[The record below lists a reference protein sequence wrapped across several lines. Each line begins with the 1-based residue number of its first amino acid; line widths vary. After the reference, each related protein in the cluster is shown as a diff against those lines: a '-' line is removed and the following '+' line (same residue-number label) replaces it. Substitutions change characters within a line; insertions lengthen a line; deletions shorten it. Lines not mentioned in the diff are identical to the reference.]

1 MSEVTGPPATA
12 ADPPAA
18 ELPAPDRPAADLPVG
33 HVVVCGLDHL
43 GVRTAAELRLRDET
57 VVIIAGAA
65 ETDVD
70 PARLDGIRVVRGNQ
84 RYERVLREA
93 GVPTAAAIVLTAD
106 DDLGNLH
113 AALAASELNPSIRIV
128 MRLFDA
134 ELGERIPT
142 LFPNAVALSSSALAA
157 PGFVSA
163 ALDGESGGSFE
174 LGGRVFSIRVTPAA
188 GAQPAPGSRQP
199 QSAGPGS
206 GHRDVIPIARLRPD
220 RTVDLLPDASADEP
234 GIIAVDAAEGS
245 GTADRT
251 PSAAAEP
258 GMPGGRSARPGSPAP
273 SRPRHSRLPNLGLGV
288 RDRLSAPDRRLINL
302 AAIIVILAAISAL
315 FFQVVAGFGPIDA
328 LSYAFALL
336 TGAGNGLS
344 DVDPVHAPL
353 ALKVYAIVLS
363 LCGAAIVGVVYALIT
378 DAIIGSRLMR
388 TLGRRPI
395 PTSIRDH
402 VIVCGLG
409 AVGYRIALAVAA
421 RGIRVVAVELKDNGR
436 FVAPARSVGIPVL
449 TGDASQPEVL
459 ADLGVRTARAVIA
472 ATSNDLV
479 NLEAALNARAVR
491 PDMRVVVRVFDPDF
505 ALRVQHGFSIR
516 YTRSVSHLVAPAFAA
531 AAIGSE
537 VVATVPVGDRRV
549 ILFARVRV
557 AAQSP
562 LDGAAI
568 GPLDEVGA
576 RRVLGV
582 IGADDGRPE
591 WHPGPDR
598 PLRAGE
604 DVMVAATR
612 AGLASLLHLSR
623 AGSSPA

>member
-1 MSEVTGPPATA
+1 MPPGAS
-12 ADPPAA
+12 DHPPT
-18 ELPAPDRPAADLPVG
+18 G

-57 VVIIAGAA
+57 VVIIAGVA
-65 ETDVD
+65 ETSVD
-70 PARLDGIRVVRGNQ
+70 PERLAGIRVVRGDQ
-84 RYERVLREA
+84 RYEGVLREA
-93 GVPTAAAIVLTAD
+93 GVPQATAIVLTAD

-113 AALAASELNPSIRIV
+113 AALAASDLNPSIRIV

-163 ALDGESGGSFE
+163 ALDGESGGSFQM
-174 LGGRVFSIRVTPAA
+174 GGREFSIRVTPLGTGPATTGAHPTATPA
-188 GAQPAPGSRQP
+188 GRRIRLDAIA
-199 QSAGPGS
+199 
-206 GHRDVIPIARLRPD
+206 IARLRPD
-220 RTVDLLPDASADEP
+220 RSVDVLPDALAGEP
-234 GIIAVDAAEGS
+234 GVIAVEPMDVTAAPPVSHRG
-245 GTADRT
+245 
-251 PSAAAEP
+251 
-258 GMPGGRSARPGSPAP
+258 
-273 SRPRHSRLPNLGLGV
+273 RLPRLPHLGLGV

-302 AAIIVILAAISAL
+302 ATVILILAGISAL
-315 FFQVVAGFGPIDA
+315 FFRFVAGFGPIDA

-395 PTSIRDH
+395 PSSIRDH

-409 AVGYRIALAVAA
+409 AVGYRIALGIAA
-421 RGIRVVAVELKDNGR
+421 RGVRVVAVELKDNGR

-449 TGDASQPEVL
+449 TGDASRPEVL

-505 ALRVQHGFSIR
+505 ALRVQRGFSIR
-516 YTRSVSHLVAPAFAA
+516 FTRSVSHVVAPAFAA

-549 ILFARVRV
+549 VLFARVLVMDSSR
-557 AAQSP
+557 
-562 LDGAAI
+562 LDGAAV
-568 GPLDEVGA
+568 GPLDEIGA
-576 RRVLGV
+576 RRVLG
-582 IGADDGRPE
+582 ILGADGGPAE
-591 WHPGPDR
+591 WHPAPDR

-604 DVMVAATR
+604 EVMIAATR
-612 AGLASLLHLSR
+612 AGLASLLQLSSTA
-623 AGSSPA
+623 AGPA